1 VKGVAWLV
9 TFAVVAAV
17 ALAGC
22 TVTPPPSP
30 LAAIPRLLV
39 DFTNNSTVFYLS
51 SSIGADVRYGNLTIV
66 LHNDNV
72 SRDATFQA
80 QNRYGLIANS
90 SLTFFTVRASADESE
105 TYYYYNATMNIVQR
119 PGTPASQPPEY
130 QIFIRETTDGPI
142 QQAAIPYKHILEEG
156 RR

>member
-1 VKGVAWLV
+1 MRGVRPLM
-9 TFAVVAAV
+9 TFVVIAAV
-17 ALAGC
+17 TLAGC
-22 TVTPPPSP
+22 TVNPPPSP

-39 DFTNNSTVFYLS
+39 DFANNSTVLYLS

-72 SRDATFQA
+72 SEDAAFHA
-80 QNRYGLIANS
+80 LNRYGLIANS
-90 SLTFFTVRASADESE
+90 SLTFFTLRASADESD
-105 TYYYYNATMNIVQR
+105 TYYYYNATMNIAKR
-119 PGTPASQPPEY
+119 PGTPSGQAPEY

>member
-1 VKGVAWLV
+1 MVRAQRLITLV
-9 TFAVVAAV
+9 VLAAV

-22 TVTPPPSP
+22 TVEPPPSP
-30 LAAIPRLLV
+30 IAAIPRLLV
-39 DFTNNSTVFYLS
+39 DFTNNTTVLYLS

-72 SRDATFQA
+72 TENATFHA
-80 QNRYGLIANS
+80 ENRFVLVANS
-90 SLTFFTVRASADESE
+90 SLTFFTVRASADESN
-105 TYYYYNATMNIVQR
+105 TFYYYNATMNIVKRAGPPSSQ
-119 PGTPASQPPEY
+119 ASEY

-142 QQAAIPYKHILEEG
+142 QQAAVPYKHILEEG